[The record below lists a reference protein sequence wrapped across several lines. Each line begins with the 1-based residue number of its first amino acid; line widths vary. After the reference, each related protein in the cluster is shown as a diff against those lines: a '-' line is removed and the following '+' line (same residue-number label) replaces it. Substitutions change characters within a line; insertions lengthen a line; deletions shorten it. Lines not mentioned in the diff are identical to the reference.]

1 MLAFKNVTRLYTS
14 NKGLRNCTWE
24 VEENKVIG
32 ILGNNGCGKTTTFKL
47 LLQLDNLNG
56 GEIVYKDRPINK
68 INSNCFGY
76 VPEEK
81 TLYQDCIVNDIL
93 NLFGILKGI
102 DKKEINNRIDEWL
115 TYFQIIDFKYRKVYE
130 LSKGNQQILQIIMA
144 MFHNPEILILDEPFN
159 GLDRDKLQQV
169 IKMIRNRE
177 GITLI
182 SFHQY
187 ELVNCVCDK
196 VIYLKDGCVESIEEV
211 IHD

>member
-1 MLAFKNVTRLYTS
+1 
-14 NKGLRNCTWE
+14 
-24 VEENKVIG
+24 
-32 ILGNNGCGKTTTFKL
+32 
-47 LLQLDNLNG
+47 
-56 GEIVYKDRPINK
+56 
-68 INSNCFGY
+68 
-76 VPEEK
+76 
-81 TLYQDCIVNDIL
+81 
-93 NLFGILKGI
+93 
-102 DKKEINNRIDEWL
+102 
-115 TYFQIIDFKYRKVYE
+115 
-130 LSKGNQQILQIIMA
+130 MA

-211 IHD
+211 IHDQDDMFWFEKKIMEF